1 MKIYNKKGFISGLI
15 GLLLSWADLMLMLVK
30 EFSMKYLIMGL
41 FLFAFSIT
49 EITRSL
55 SKKKTIEDMT
65 INNDEREKYIQ
76 LKSSQKS
83 FQIIEI
89 INCTFLIL
97 FIIIYSIT
105 KKQVLIPFI
114 LITSLYI
121 TISFIALLITNIY
134 YERHV

>member
-1 MKIYNKKGFISGLI
+1 MKIYNKKGFICGLI
-15 GLLLSWADLMLMLVK
+15 GLLLSCADLTLMLVK
-30 EFSMKYLIMGL
+30 EFSIKFLIMYL
-41 FLFAFSIT
+41 FLFVFSIT

-65 INNDEREKYIQ
+65 VNNDEREKYIQ

-89 INCTFLIL
+89 INFTFSIL

-105 KKQVLIPFI
+105 KNQVLIPFI
-114 LITSLYI
+114 IITSLYI

-134 YERHV
+134 YERHI

>member
-1 MKIYNKKGFISGLI
+1 MKIYNKKGFIWGLI
-15 GLLLSWADLMLMLVK
+15 GLLLSLADLTLMLVK
-30 EFSMKYLIMGL
+30 EFSMKYLIMYL
-41 FLFAFSIT
+41 FLFVFSIT

-65 INNDEREKYIQ
+65 VNNDEREKYIQ

>member
-1 MKIYNKKGFISGLI
+1 MKIYNKKGFICGLI

-41 FLFAFSIT
+41 FLFVFSIT

-65 INNDEREKYIQ
+65 VNNDEREKYIQ

-89 INCTFLIL
+89 INFTFLIL

-105 KKQVLIPFI
+105 KNQVLIPFI
-114 LITSLYI
+114 LITSVYI

-134 YERHV
+134 YKRHI